1 MIVKHTGQ
9 ASRRADRSKNLVGF
23 MVGSV
28 QYAVSIFEVRE
39 IINPMPVVELPHAP
53 AVVLGVT
60 DHRGEVVPVIDL
72 RLRFGLPKGD
82 RTRRTKWI
90 IVELENRAVGLVV
103 DSVTDVFGTTSKD
116 ERSVPALGRGDD
128 VRGIAQVFNHG
139 GHLVFVIDVAQVAAP
154 ARGLDIEGL
163 SGASLSERPPPPLP
177 APRTG
182 TGTGIPASG
191 SSPAAPP
198 TPVPAAQRGR
208 RRKA

>member
-1 MIVKHTGQ
+1 MIVRHSGQ

-39 IINPMPVVELPHAP
+39 IINPMPFVELPHAP

-90 IVELENRAVGLVV
+90 IVELDRRAVGLVV

-116 ERSVPALGRGDD
+116 ERTVPALGRGDD
-128 VRGIAQVFNHG
+128 VRGIAQVF
-139 GHLVFVIDVAQVAAP
+139 VIDVARVAAP
-154 ARGLDIEGL
+154 ARGLDIEGIAL
-163 SGASLSERPPPPLP
+163 SSLSEPPPPPSP
-177 APRTG
+177 APRAG
-182 TGTGIPASG
+182 TVAPGNGSTPAGAPG
-191 SSPAAPP
+191 SSPAP
-198 TPVPAAQRGR
+198 QRGR
-208 RRKA
+208 KRKT

>member
-139 GHLVFVIDVAQVAAP
+139 GHLVFVIDVARVAAP

-182 TGTGIPASG
+182 TGTGNPASG

>member
-1 MIVKHTGQ
+1 MIVKHSGQ

-39 IINPMPVVELPHAP
+39 IINPMPFVELPHAP

-90 IVELENRAVGLVV
+90 IVELDRRAVGLVV

-116 ERSVPALGRGDD
+116 ERTVPALGRGDD

-139 GHLVFVIDVAQVAAP
+139 GHLVFVIDVARVAAP
-154 ARGLDIEGL
+154 ARGLDIEGIAL
-163 SGASLSERPPPPLP
+163 SSLSEPPPPP
-177 APRTG
+177 STAPRAG
-182 TGTGIPASG
+182 TVAPGNGSTPGGAPG
-191 SSPAAPP
+191 SSPAP
-198 TPVPAAQRGR
+198 QRGR
-208 RRKA
+208 KRKT

>member
-1 MIVKHTGQ
+1 MIVKHSGQ

-39 IINPMPVVELPHAP
+39 IINPMPFVELPHAP

-90 IVELENRAVGLVV
+90 IVELDGRAVGLVV

-139 GHLVFVIDVAQVAAP
+139 GHLVFVIDVARVGAP
-154 ARGLDIEGL
+154 ARGLDIEGIAA
-163 SGASLSERPPPPLP
+163 ASLSERPPPPLP
-177 APRTG
+177 APRGNTAL
-182 TGTGIPASG
+182 PASG
-191 SSPAAPP
+191 SQPASPP
-198 TPVPAAQRGR
+198 TPAPAASRGR
-208 RRKA
+208 KRKA

>member
-23 MVGSV
+23 LVGSV

-60 DHRGEVVPVIDL
+60 DHRGEVVPIVDL
-72 RLRFGLPKGD
+72 RLRFGLEVAA
-82 RTRRTKWI
+82 RTRRTKWVV
-90 IVELENRAVGLVV
+90 VELDGRAVGLVV
-103 DSVTDVFGTTSKD
+103 DAVTEVFGTTSAD

-139 GHLVFVIDVAQVAAP
+139 GKLVFVIDVARVAAP
-154 ARGLDIEGL
+154 ARGLDIDSATLTGL
-163 SGASLSERPPPPLP
+163 SELPPSSTPSSV
-177 APRTG
+177 A
-182 TGTGIPASG
+182 PAS
-191 SSPAAPP
+191 SAPKTP
-198 TPVPAAQRGR
+198 TPKRGR
-208 RRKA
+208 SRRT

>member
-116 ERSVPALGRGDD
+116 ERSVPALGHGDD

-154 ARGLDIEGL
+154 ALGLDFEGP

>member
-1 MIVKHTGQ
+1 MIVKHSGQ

-39 IINPMPVVELPHAP
+39 IINPMPFVELPHAP

-90 IVELENRAVGLVV
+90 IVELDRRAVGLVV

-128 VRGIAQVFNHG
+128 LRGIAQVFNHG
-139 GHLVFVIDVAQVAAP
+139 GHLVFVIDVARVAAP
-154 ARGLDIEGL
+154 ARGLDIEGIAL
-163 SGASLSERPPPPLP
+163 SSLSELPP
-177 APRTG
+177 APSTAARPG
-182 TGTGIPASG
+182 TLASTSG
-191 SSPAAPP
+191 SSPASA
-198 TPVPAAQRGR
+198 PVPATPAQPRGKK
-208 RRKA
+208 RKA

>member
-116 ERSVPALGRGDD
+116 ERSVPALGHGDD

-139 GHLVFVIDVAQVAAP
+139 GHLVFVSDVAQVAAP

>member
-23 MVGSV
+23 MVGNV

-116 ERSVPALGRGDD
+116 ERSVPALGRGDE

-139 GHLVFVIDVAQVAAP
+139 GHLVFVIDVARVAAP

-163 SGASLSERPPPPLP
+163 SSASLSERPPPPLP
-177 APRTG
+177 APRGHTA
-182 TGTGIPASG
+182 IPAASG
-191 SSPAAPP
+191 ASPASPA
-198 TPVPAAQRGR
+198 TPVPASRGR
-208 RRKA
+208 KRKA